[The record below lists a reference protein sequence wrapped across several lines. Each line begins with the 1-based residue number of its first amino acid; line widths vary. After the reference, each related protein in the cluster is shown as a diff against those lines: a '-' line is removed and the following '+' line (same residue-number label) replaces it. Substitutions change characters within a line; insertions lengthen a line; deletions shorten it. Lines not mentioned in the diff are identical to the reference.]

1 MTEFGHIKYY
11 MPILR
16 ISLINARVPAG
27 DGAPIRIIDR
37 RQQMKR
43 LLIAAGVLVLA
54 ATMCIPIS
62 VLSDGSDAFDITESE
77 NGVSWESDTLDE
89 EQINKLYT
97 PGQIEDLAY
106 QALGT
111 VVDSTSNYAISEVKA
126 TEAKV
131 SKSLG
136 SKVTGSS
143 MTDLRDESVTAKLTF
158 KATVK
163 SGYGNNNIFDNI
175 YLLTDLLRYV
185 KFDNRTTV
193 GAVMEF
199 DVEVKMVNTY
209 KDVNEFEQNK
219 DGNYVVVKQSYDN
232 KEFINVKGDVKYT
245 YNDGTADVV
254 REFSVDFGQDF
265 GYKGSYT
272 EYEFDGDVAD
282 AKAGDRIL
290 CKDQDLG
297 DVFYIF
303 KLKYDADGS
312 GGDEV
317 DLSDVMELETGSAYS
332 TAVIYNEAAL
342 APETYEFY
350 PSGGTATPLFN
361 TVADPLLASNDAL
374 KTYLSEHGTIG
385 ESFSDAEDLADS
397 EYGSAKKSHTLLY
410 VGIGVAV
417 VAVVAIAAFVVFRMR
432 Q

>member
-1 MTEFGHIKYY
+1 
-11 MPILR
+11 
-16 ISLINARVPAG
+16 
-27 DGAPIRIIDR
+27 
-37 RQQMKR
+37 MKR
-43 LLIAAGVLVLA
+43 LLIAAGVLALA
-54 ATMCIPIS
+54 AAMCIPIS
-62 VLSDGSDAFDITESE
+62 VFSDGSDAFDITESE
-77 NGVSWESDTLDE
+77 NGISWESDTLDE

-111 VVDSTSNYAISEVKA
+111 VVDSTSNYTISEVKA

-175 YLLTDLLRYV
+175 YLLTDLIRYV

-297 DVFYIF
+297 DVFYIL

-312 GGDEV
+312 GGGEV
-317 DLSDVMELETGSAYS
+317 DLSDVMEIETGSAFS

-350 PSGGTATPLFN
+350 PSGGTAIPLFYS
-361 TVADPLLASNDAL
+361 VADSLLASNDAL
-374 KTYLSEHGTIG
+374 KTYLSEHGTVG

-410 VGIGVAV
+410 VGLGVAV
-417 VAVVAIAAFVVFRMR
+417 VAVVAIAAFVVLRMR

>member
-1 MTEFGHIKYY
+1 
-11 MPILR
+11 
-16 ISLINARVPAG
+16 
-27 DGAPIRIIDR
+27 
-37 RQQMKR
+37 MKR

-175 YLLTDLLRYV
+175 YLLTDLIRYV

-297 DVFYIF
+297 DVFYII

-312 GGDEV
+312 GGGEV
-317 DLSDVMELETGSAYS
+317 DLSDAMELETGSAFS

-350 PSGGTATPLFN
+350 PSGGTAIPLFYS
-361 TVADPLLASNDAL
+361 VADPLLASNDAL
-374 KTYLSEHGTIG
+374 KTYLSEHGTVG

>member
-1 MTEFGHIKYY
+1 
-11 MPILR
+11 
-16 ISLINARVPAG
+16 
-27 DGAPIRIIDR
+27 
-37 RQQMKR
+37 MKR
-43 LLIAAGVLVLA
+43 LLIAAGVLALA
-54 ATMCIPIS
+54 AAMCIPIS
-62 VLSDGSDAFDITESE
+62 VFSDGSDAFDITESE
-77 NGVSWESDTLDE
+77 NGISWESDTLDE

-111 VVDSTSNYAISEVKA
+111 VVDSTSNYTISEVKA

-175 YLLTDLLRYV
+175 YLLTDLIRYV

-297 DVFYIF
+297 DVFYIL

-312 GGDEV
+312 GGGEV
-317 DLSDVMELETGSAYS
+317 DLSDVMEIETGSAFS

-350 PSGGTATPLFN
+350 PSGGTAIPLFYS
-361 TVADPLLASNDAL
+361 VADSLLASNDAL
-374 KTYLSEHGTIG
+374 KTYLSEHGTVG

-417 VAVVAIAAFVVFRMR
+417 VAVVAIAAFVVLRMR

>member
-1 MTEFGHIKYY
+1 
-11 MPILR
+11 
-16 ISLINARVPAG
+16 
-27 DGAPIRIIDR
+27 
-37 RQQMKR
+37 MKR

-77 NGVSWESDTLDE
+77 NGISWESDTLDE

-111 VVDSTSNYAISEVKA
+111 VVDSTSNYTISEVKA

-175 YLLTDLLRYV
+175 YLLTDLIRYV

-282 AKAGDRIL
+282 AKAGDRVL

-417 VAVVAIAAFVVFRMR
+417 VAVVGVAAFVILRMR